1 MKAMR
6 LFCGEPPQCGMAS
19 SALHLEQ
26 EMVVRSYHTF
36 TLRPTTSEGMCHKGS
51 LFAWPAPRV

>member
-26 EMVVRSYHTF
+26 EMVVRSYHTYS
-36 TLRPTTSEGMCHKGS
+36 LLVKGC
-51 LFAWPAPRV
+51 VTN